1 MFLKN
6 LLRRKIRTALTVLGI
21 SIGVAAIISLGALA
35 NGLQAGYGS
44 ILKGSK
50 ADLILSQPDA
60 YDLSYSVVDEK
71 IGPLVAAMPE
81 VSRMSAMLQGF
92 VQAEGQPYFFVFGY
106 PEDSFILDRFQIL
119 RGEGLSSP
127 AARSAHG
134 KPVLLGSAAAEV
146 LHKSVGDTLRLTDSV
161 YRVVGIYQTGDAFE
175 DSGAVLRLEDAQV
188 LLGKPRQVSVIYLQ
202 LKEPGLR
209 QRFVTRMERQMPE
222 VDISGVQD
230 FQDKQVMAESIQA
243 YVWVIGGLAILIG
256 GVGMMNAQL
265 MAVFERTREIGVLRA
280 LGWSR
285 GRVLWMILAESVSVC
300 LAGGLIGVVLGYGLL
315 DAVSK
320 STVLF
325 GASTVNINAASLEQ
339 AFTVVLIMGLVAGL
353 YPAWRASRLEPVE
366 ALRYEGGSGSKV
378 RRLPLGGMAVNSLWQ
393 RTTRTLLTITVIGI
407 TVGAIMA
414 LDGLLRGM
422 KADMMNMF
430 GGTGSQILIRQADI
444 SDTSLSAI
452 DERISD
458 KIAAFPEVE
467 SVSGIMIAASVL
479 PDTGGFFIIQGYAPS
494 EPAIL
499 RFRIVSGELLK
510 NNHEIIVGRS
520 MAEALKKEVGDTV
533 DLSGIRFRI
542 VGIFES
548 SVSWEELGGVIS
560 LRDAQAFVGRPRKV
574 TMLSVKVR
582 DPSQASQ
589 MVEKINT
596 TFPDAHAAL
605 SSEFADQMPDFQAS
619 DGMISGISVMA
630 ILIGGVGVLNTM
642 LMAVFERTREIGVL
656 RSLGWRRS
664 AVLSMILRES
674 LLLGLLG
681 GLAGILIA
689 FSLIELAKVAP
700 VIGGYFRADWT
711 WDIFA
716 RTILI
721 AVTLG
726 LLGGIYPAFRATRLQ
741 PVEALRYE

>member
-1 MFLKN
+1 
-6 LLRRKIRTALTVLGI
+6 
-21 SIGVAAIISLGALA
+21 
-35 NGLQAGYGS
+35 
-44 ILKGSK
+44 
-50 ADLILSQPDA
+50 
-60 YDLSYSVVDEK
+60 
-71 IGPLVAAMPE
+71 
-81 VSRMSAMLQGF
+81 
-92 VQAEGQPYFFVFGY
+92 
-106 PEDSFILDRFQIL
+106 
-119 RGEGLSSP
+119 
-127 AARSAHG
+127 
-134 KPVLLGSAAAEV
+134 
-146 LHKSVGDTLRLTDSV
+146 
-161 YRVVGIYQTGDAFE
+161 
-175 DSGAVLRLEDAQV
+175 
-188 LLGKPRQVSVIYLQ
+188 
-202 LKEPGLR
+202 
-209 QRFVTRMERQMPE
+209 
-222 VDISGVQD
+222 
-230 FQDKQVMAESIQA
+230 
-243 YVWVIGGLAILIG
+243 
-256 GVGMMNAQL
+256 
-265 MAVFERTREIGVLRA
+265 
-280 LGWSR
+280 
-285 GRVLWMILAESVSVC
+285 
-300 LAGGLIGVVLGYGLL
+300 
-315 DAVSK
+315 
-320 STVLF
+320 
-325 GASTVNINAASLEQ
+325 
-339 AFTVVLIMGLVAGL
+339 
-353 YPAWRASRLEPVE
+353 
-366 ALRYEGGSGSKV
+366 
-378 RRLPLGGMAVNSLWQ
+378 MAVNSLWQ

>member
-1 MFLKN
+1 
-6 LLRRKIRTALTVLGI
+6 
-21 SIGVAAIISLGALA
+21 
-35 NGLQAGYGS
+35 
-44 ILKGSK
+44 
-50 ADLILSQPDA
+50 
-60 YDLSYSVVDEK
+60 
-71 IGPLVAAMPE
+71 
-81 VSRMSAMLQGF
+81 
-92 VQAEGQPYFFVFGY
+92 
-106 PEDSFILDRFQIL
+106 
-119 RGEGLSSP
+119 
-127 AARSAHG
+127 
-134 KPVLLGSAAAEV
+134 
-146 LHKSVGDTLRLTDSV
+146 
-161 YRVVGIYQTGDAFE
+161 
-175 DSGAVLRLEDAQV
+175 
-188 LLGKPRQVSVIYLQ
+188 
-202 LKEPGLR
+202 
-209 QRFVTRMERQMPE
+209 
-222 VDISGVQD
+222 
-230 FQDKQVMAESIQA
+230 
-243 YVWVIGGLAILIG
+243 
-256 GVGMMNAQL
+256 
-265 MAVFERTREIGVLRA
+265 
-280 LGWSR
+280 
-285 GRVLWMILAESVSVC
+285 
-300 LAGGLIGVVLGYGLL
+300 
-315 DAVSK
+315 
-320 STVLF
+320 
-325 GASTVNINAASLEQ
+325 
-339 AFTVVLIMGLVAGL
+339 
-353 YPAWRASRLEPVE
+353 
-366 ALRYEGGSGSKV
+366 
-378 RRLPLGGMAVNSLWQ
+378 
-393 RTTRTLLTITVIGI
+393 
-407 TVGAIMA
+407 
-414 LDGLLRGM
+414 
-422 KADMMNMF
+422 
-430 GGTGSQILIRQADI
+430 
-444 SDTSLSAI
+444 
-452 DERISD
+452 
-458 KIAAFPEVE
+458 
-467 SVSGIMIAASVL
+467 MIAASVL